1 MEAKI
6 SRLISIKDVQD
17 ALSCSRSTVLRL
29 IERGILEDRK
39 IGKSRKIL
47 QHSLEDLILNGT
59 ESNVLEE

>member
-1 MEAKI
+1 MTQKI